1 MISPKI
7 FFMIILLDWFF
18 LDWVPVFLA
27 LCYNKNKFAVR
38 VFRIRGFYVGPGLLQ
53 NYMNKEILDMEK
65 ATNE

>member
-1 MISPKI
+1 
-7 FFMIILLDWFF
+7 MIILLDWFF